1 MARTALLRIDDRLLH
16 GQIGRYWSKEV
27 GTDIIVVANDEVHDK
42 KDQQKLMDLVT
53 PIGSKTYFLSVD
65 QTATEFPDLEDDK
78 EALILVESPRDA
90 LRLIGKGIVA
100 DSINV
105 GNMRN
110 TGSKKEINTSIY
122 VDNKDIEYLNKLRD
136 AGKSLDLRSNP
147 SDEPTDPDKIFKW
160 FII

>member
-27 GTDIIVVANDEVHDK
+27 GADIIVVANDEVHDK

-65 QTATEFPDLEDDK
+65 QTATELPDLEDDK
-78 EALILVESPRDA
+78 EALILVENPRDA
-90 LRLIGKGIVA
+90 LRLIENGIVI

-110 TGSKKEINTSIY
+110 TGSKKQVNDTVY
-122 VDNKDIEYLNKLRD
+122 VDEKDIEHFTKLKEAD
-136 AGKSLDLRSNP
+136 KDLDLRSNP
-147 SDEPTDPDKIFKW
+147 SDEPTDPNKIFE
-160 FII
+160 